1 MGGCSSNANDPNS
14 KNLDIYLKKST
25 WSQEVK
31 LLLLGPGESGK
42 STIFKQLKIIQDGGG
57 YSQEE
62 LIAYT
67 PIVRSNCV
75 SQMRVI
81 IEAAVN
87 LKIEFFSQDVITSA
101 QKILGLPAVG
111 NVWNAEIGNAI
122 KSLWQDKGIKETYGL
137 GNKKYQLNETA
148 GYFFDNIDRF
158 MNDSYIPTYDDV
170 LRVRVRSTGIEEAT
184 FIFEKIMFRVVDV
197 GGQRSERR
205 KWIHCFDC
213 VTSVIFCASLSG
225 YDQVLRED
233 RTQNRMQEA
242 ILLFDEVAN
251 SNCFH
256 KNDIILFLN
265 KEDLFLEKIAAGVD
279 LNVCFSNYTG
289 GNNPD
294 VAKEFIKQRF
304 VERSASRV
312 FVHYTTAIDTKN
324 IEFVIRSVRE
334 TLLTN
339 TLDRLGIM
347 NKPI

>member
-1 MGGCSSNANDPNS
+1 
-14 KNLDIYLKKST
+14 
-25 WSQEVK
+25 
-31 LLLLGPGESGK
+31 
-42 STIFKQLKIIQDGGG
+42 
-57 YSQEE
+57 
-62 LIAYT
+62 
-67 PIVRSNCV
+67 
-75 SQMRVI
+75 
-81 IEAAVN
+81 
-87 LKIEFFSQDVITSA
+87 
-101 QKILGLPAVG
+101 
-111 NVWNAEIGNAI
+111 
-122 KSLWQDKGIKETYGL
+122 
-137 GNKKYQLNETA
+137 
-148 GYFFDNIDRF
+148 